1 MKNSQVNRLLEHFK
15 SGGTVT
21 SLKAYNELGITQLA
35 TRIKDLEEMG
45 HVINRTW
52 VKVFNRFG
60 EECRVKEYSLAVEL
74 KAAA

>member
-1 MKNSQVNRLLEHFK
+1 MKNSQAIRLLEHLK
-15 SGGTVT
+15 AGGTVT
-21 SLKAYNELGITQLA
+21 SLKAYNEHGITQLA
-35 TRIKDLEEMG
+35 TRIKELEEMG